1 MEERV
6 SRLHGQLQRI
16 QQAQH
21 ATSPGAKDIHR
32 PCSVLNSINEDLHWI
47 MLVAGISIM
56 VFDEDD
62 TLEYLG
68 THVIFL
74 RLMVLRFPVRL
85 WILKL

>member
-1 MEERV
+1 M
-6 SRLHGQLQRI
+6 HGQLQRI

-68 THVIFL
+68 TRHFFTIDGSTFSCTFVDPKVIML
-74 RLMVLRFPVRL
+74 GVAN
-85 WILKL
+85 